1 MTSYLGP
8 DSMTLPAE
16 VDENPPFSITPGL
29 PEPLIVALI
38 AKIRPGDHV
47 AVRSDGNIVEGP
59 WMEVYDC
66 DGDGVVL
73 WNPIDAESEVGA
85 NHSDLYLRVTGDN
98 ATLKVRP
105 R

>member
-1 MTSYLGP
+1 MMSYLGP

-16 VDENPPFSITPGL
+16 VDENPPFAITPGL

-47 AVRSDGNIVEGP
+47 AVRSDGVEGP
-59 WMEVYDC
+59 WMDVYDH
-66 DGDGVVL
+66 DGEGSVL
-73 WNPIDAESEVGA
+73 WNPIDAEDEIGA
-85 NHSDLYLRVTGDN
+85 SYSDLYLRVTGDK